1 MKAQFRV
8 LMSLGLLALVA
19 IAAAGCGGSSG
30 SSATASSGGG
40 GNTASSG
47 SGGGGSATVDVADNS
62 QLGKI
67 LVDSKG
73 LTLYTFAK
81 DTGTTS
87 MCSGACAKGWPPLIA
102 SGKPTAGSGV
112 SPGMLGTTK
121 RSDGSMQVTV
131 AGHPVYTFVEDTS
144 PGQVTG
150 NGSTAFGGAW
160 NVVQPSGAKGP
171 MGSSTA
177 SSGAPASSGSSS
189 SGSSSSSGGYGY

>member
-1 MKAQFRV
+1 VKAQLRV
-8 LMSLGLLALVA
+8 ALSLGLPALVA
-19 IAAAGCGGSSG
+19 IVAAGCGGSGG
-30 SSATASSGGG
+30 SSATAASGGAG
-40 GNTASSG
+40 KTASSG
-47 SGGGGSATVDVADNS
+47 SGGGSATVDVADNS

-102 SGKPTAGSGV
+102 SGKATAGRGVSSGV
-112 SPGMLGTTK
+112 LGTTK

-144 PGQVTG
+144 AGQVTG

-160 NVVQPSGAKGP
+160 NVVTPSGGKGP

-177 SSGAPASSGSSS
+177 SSGTAASTGSSS
-189 SGSSSSSGGYGY
+189 SSTTSSSGGYGY

>member
-1 MKAQFRV
+1 
-8 LMSLGLLALVA
+8 MSLGLLALVA
-19 IAAAGCGGSSG
+19 IVAAGCGGSS
-30 SSATASSGGG
+30 SSSSSTGPANASANGPASSG
-40 GNTASSG
+40 A
-47 SGGGGSATVDVADNS
+47 GGSATVDVANNS

-112 SPGMLGTTK
+112 SSGMLGTTK

-160 NVVQPSGAKGP
+160 NVVQPNGAKGP
-171 MGSSTA
+171 SGSSTA
-177 SSGAPASSGSSS
+177 SSGTPASSGSSS
-189 SGSSSSSGGYGY
+189 SSSSSSSGGYGY